1 MRTSTLLVILLICGI
16 IPLALYGCKTTVET
30 NEPGP
35 AGLPKGIVDEGSPSL
50 DDQDFP
56 VYPDSVQRATG
67 VYETGDSFESVIQY
81 YTELLGFSPVE
92 VGGISG
98 EILTF
103 ETGEYILMIL
113 PLSIGDTIGT
123 EIRFTILEEG
133 S

>member
-1 MRTSTLLVILLICGI
+1 MRTSTFLVILLICGI
-16 IPLALYGCKTTVET
+16 FPLVLSGCKTTVET

-35 AGLPKGIVDEGSPSL
+35 GGLPKGMVDEDSPAL

-56 VYPDSVQRATG
+56 VYPDSIQRATG

-81 YTELLGFSPVE
+81 YTELLGFSPVKLGE
-92 VGGISG
+92 ISG

-103 ETGEYILMIL
+103 ETGEYILLIL
-113 PLSIGDTIGT
+113 PLPIGDTIGT